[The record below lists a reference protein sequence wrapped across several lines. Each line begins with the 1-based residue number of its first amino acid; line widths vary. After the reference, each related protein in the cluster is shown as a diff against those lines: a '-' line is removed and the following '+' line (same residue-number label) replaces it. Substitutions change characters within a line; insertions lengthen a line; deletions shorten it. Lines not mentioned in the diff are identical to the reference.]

1 VKGLQEL
8 WPCEAD
14 TFPENCP
21 VPTLAAFL
29 GGCPHPVSG
38 LGRPPRG
45 SPGSA
50 QLPFL
55 LIQADADQTC
65 PREGGGSEGGG
76 GQGWAA
82 VGSVGLGVS
91 GGGLTVSLSTTWC
104 PWSLPHAP
112 GCCSPSAQNPS
123 GTRRSWF
130 PCCWG

>member
-1 VKGLQEL
+1 MKGLQEL

-21 VPTLAAFL
+21 VPMLAAFL
-29 GGCPHPVSG
+29 GGCPHPLSG

-65 PREGGGSEGGG
+65 PRAGGGSEGPLGAARVG
-76 GQGWAA
+76 RGQDLWAWGYQGEER
-82 VGSVGLGVS
+82 VKLQHS
-91 GGGLTVSLSTTWC
+91 
-104 PWSLPHAP
+104 
-112 GCCSPSAQNPS
+112 QN
-123 GTRRSWF
+123 
-130 PCCWG
+130 